1 MAEITYTINQGT
13 PEGVQGTEVFKQS
26 DKELLQSFTV
36 NSTFDSSKHLVELHI
51 LTLSDE
57 LIESD
62 YNYNNYSIL
71 QGGQV
76 GTVGASVLSID
87 PIRDVK
93 AYDYN
98 TGGVKLL
105 YHFYNDIFTKD
116 KSTAEFFIQE
126 ISPDRTELRLNNLTI
141 PADQVISSATEVKNA
156 LDSQSFFKEL
166 RLNFKNNDLFI
177 VTNIDI
183 TYQGDNPLVTVKLYE
198 PLPSIYNTKDKLSVV
213 EFVNDSVVY
222 EVDSTV
228 SIDQVKPITLQ
239 APNFNLDL
247 VDENV
252 IPSQYFNY
260 DELFSYQVG
269 SSTNEIFSLFSE
281 KGAEISIDHTDFQNF
296 IHFSSAEER
305 LLNFKYKL
313 DLIDTYNNNLASIQ
327 NSVTSTG
334 TQGSTEQF
342 NGLIKGIVNN
352 FDHYERY
359 LYYESG
365 SDAWP
370 KSTTTKPYINKQ
382 STDPEAINWFT
393 AKRSEATY
401 FDKQNPHQLL
411 NTIPTYLRDDPNNE
425 KYSIFI
431 HMIAQHFDT
440 LWLYSKSVTDKYD
453 ADNRLDKGISK
464 DLVGEALKN
473 FGIKIYTSNKST
485 EELFSS
491 FIGQPY
497 DQGTEQLD
505 YYITGSLIGIDTPI
519 APSSFNNYQKE
530 IQKRIYHNLSY
541 LVKTKGTE
549 RGLRALINCFG
560 IPSDILS
567 IKTYGGRNTNERP
580 FYGDYQHYTSSLDKI
595 RLDHTGS
602 IVEGST
608 LSSYTSIIK
617 RDNKYTDDLHV
628 IEVGF
633 SPTDNVDK
641 YIESQQS
648 CTRYSLF
655 NGSNNP
661 TYYSYVDC
669 TGTLV
674 SNQLLIGYNF
684 VSINASAGT
693 VNTGSYSAITTS
705 TSTAPTPFNIDDY
718 IGNPSSLTLPSYDG
732 LYQVAEDVLGDLT
745 QYNVKDFVRLI
756 KFFDNVIFKMVKD
769 FIPARA
775 VADTGIIIKPN
786 LLNRSKAKSVKASVD
801 TILSASMDNAFNY
814 TSSIDTAF
822 VEGKNG
828 GSFETGLVESSTAY
842 SQVIL
847 TPEGFKVIPLKNREE
862 ARFDG
867 ELLNSRII
875 ATTGELNKS
884 NPIKTSV
891 PPRIQFDI
899 QFYNTPP
906 EALCTLAP
914 NITSTVIVRPN
925 VPYTLGQYFGSPGLS
940 APANTLYYLGPNATP
955 TNQIYSPYTFTQ
967 PQYASQPIHANAQM
981 PPEVTDPCN
990 QTVNFRVVACTMDN
1004 SSNAPTTV
1012 VQGASYNL
1020 LQWFNQNDNLDVKF
1034 EIRQNGAL
1042 IDTLTVDFNYTFDG
1056 SPNDEFTVT
1065 MIDNIDT
1072 SCRKSTVVRFY
1083 QCIISPENLT
1093 ILTYAV
1099 DNINDNILL
1108 NLNDIFTGAISIT
1121 QYFIQ
1126 AISPGLSNV
1135 SAPDPGAWGFPVP
1148 LSGGEPY
1155 VGIIT
1160 KGGAWVRMVNG
1171 VNCESIVRIVKSVG
1185 QNTAL
1190 LVQNINKQS
1199 QPQWSCG
1206 LPIAVSQNFLADP
1219 NGAGYV
1225 PLPFQINVYC
1235 TLYGTEF
1242 LPINSL
1248 SELWQ
1253 SGRRIYAT
1261 AQDAIDG
1268 TSSSITGWLS
1278 QGAITVP
1285 YVNGHRDITLLNT
1298 TKALYGINTY
1308 GNTDPISCNDFS

>member
-26 DKELLQSFTV
+26 DKDLLQSFTV

-76 GTVGASVLSID
+76 GTTGASVISID
-87 PIRDVK
+87 PVRDVK

-116 KSTAEFFIQE
+116 KSTTEFFIQE

-141 PADQVISSATEVKNA
+141 PADQIISSTTEVKNA

-198 PLPSIYNTKDKLSVV
+198 PLPGTYDIKDRLSVV
-213 EFVNDSVVY
+213 EFVNDSLVY
-222 EVDSTV
+222 EVDSSVT
-228 SIDQVKPITLQ
+228 IDQVKPTALR

-281 KGAEISIDHTDFQNF
+281 KGAEISINHTDFGNF

-313 DLIDTYNNNLASIQ
+313 DLIDTYNANLASIQ

-342 NGLIKGIVNN
+342 NGLIRGIVNN

-370 KSTTTKPYINKQ
+370 KSTATKPYINKQ
-382 STDPEAINWFT
+382 STDPEAISWFT
-393 AKRSEATY
+393 ARRSEATY

-411 NTIPTYLRDDPNNE
+411 NTVPTYLRDDPNNE

-491 FIGQPY
+491 LIGQPY
-497 DQGTEQLD
+497 NQGTEQLD
-505 YYITGSLIGIDTPI
+505 YYITGSLIGVDTPI

-602 IVEGST
+602 IVPGNT

-641 YIESQQS
+641 YIISK
-648 CTRYSLF
+648 SLADP
-655 NGSNNP
+655 N
-661 TYYSYVDC
+661 
-669 TGTLV
+669 L
-674 SNQLLIGYNF
+674 
-684 VSINASAGT
+684 
-693 VNTGSYSAITTS
+693 NT
-705 TSTAPTPFNIDDY
+705 FNIDQY
-718 IGNPSSLTLPSYDG
+718 IGDPSNLTLPNYDG
-732 LYQVAEDVLGDLT
+732 LYQVAEDILGDLT

-801 TILSASMDNAFNY
+801 TILSASIDNAFNY
-814 TSSIDTAF
+814 TSSINTAF

-828 GSFETGLVESSTAY
+828 GSFETGLIESSTAY
-842 SQVIL
+842 SQVVI
-847 TPEGFKVIPLKNREE
+847 TPEGFKVVSLKDREE

-875 ATTGELNKS
+875 TTTGELNRT

-891 PPRIQFDI
+891 PPRVQFDI
-899 QFYNTPP
+899 QFYSQPP
-906 EALCTLAP
+906 AALCTLTP
-914 NITSTVIVRPN
+914 NTATTVVVRPN
-925 VPYTLGQYFGSPGLS
+925 TPYTLGQYFGSPGLS
-940 APANTLYYLGPNATP
+940 APANTLYYKGTSVVPSE
-955 TNQIYSPYTFTQ
+955 QIQSPYIFTQ
-967 PQYASQPIHANAQM
+967 QQYGAQFIHANAQM
-981 PPEVTDPCN
+981 PLTVTTPCN
-990 QTVNFRVVACTMDN
+990 QTVKFTIVACTMAN

-1012 VQGASYNL
+1012 VEGASYNL
-1020 LQWFNQNDNLDVKF
+1020 LQWFNQNDNTDVKF
-1034 EIRQNGAL
+1034 EIRKNNVL
-1042 IDTLTVDFNYTFDG
+1042 VNVLTVAPYNYTFEG
-1056 SPNDEFTVT
+1056 SPNDQFTVT
-1065 MIDNIDT
+1065 LIDQVDT

-1083 QCIISPENLT
+1083 QCLISPETLST
-1093 ILTYAV
+1093 ISYQV
-1099 DNINDNILL
+1099 DDINDIIPI
-1108 NLNDIFTGAISIT
+1108 NLYNIFTGNISISRYYV
-1121 QYFIQ
+1121 QQIQ
-1126 AISPGLSNV
+1126 ANLGNQNV
-1135 SAPDPGAWGFPVP
+1135 PNPTAWTEIFPA
-1148 LSGGEPY
+1148 GGQVIGNIES
-1155 VGIIT
+1155 
-1160 KGGAWVRMVNG
+1160 KGGGWVRMVNG
-1171 VNCESIVRIVKSVG
+1171 LSCESAVRILKSPF

-1190 LVQNINKQS
+1190 AVQGLNKQE
-1199 QPQWSCG
+1199 QPKWSCG
-1206 LPIAVSQNFLADP
+1206 LPEASSQNYF
-1219 NGAGYV
+1219 AGIAGENY
-1225 PLPFQINVYC
+1225 LPPVNLITVYC
-1235 TLYGTEF
+1235 TLFGGQF
-1242 LPINSL
+1242 SPISSL
-1248 SELWQ
+1248 SDLWQ
-1253 SGRRIYAT
+1253 SGKRIYAT
-1261 AQDAIDG
+1261 EQDAIDG
-1268 TSSSITGWLS
+1268 ISSSITGWLH
-1278 QGAITVP
+1278 QGGYTAP
-1285 YVNGHRDITLLNT
+1285 YTNGHRDITILNSA
-1298 TKALYGINTY
+1298 KSALGISTSN
-1308 GNTDPISCNDFS
+1308 NINPIKCNDID